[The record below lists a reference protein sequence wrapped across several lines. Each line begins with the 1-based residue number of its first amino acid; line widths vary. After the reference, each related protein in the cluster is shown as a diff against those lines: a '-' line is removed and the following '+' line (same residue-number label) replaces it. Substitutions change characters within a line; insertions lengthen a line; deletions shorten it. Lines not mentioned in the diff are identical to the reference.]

1 MVHEYGLIQSVMKI
15 RLATSIIGI
24 IIIYIKCQVSVCQ
37 EYIFNI
43 ISTIPIL
50 NRGIS
55 LRKRGSLMKKAEGAA
70 TGISAEQP
78 LDGQAVSQY
87 ALLISQY

>member
-1 MVHEYGLIQSVMKI
+1 
-15 RLATSIIGI
+15 
-24 IIIYIKCQVSVCQ
+24 
-37 EYIFNI
+37 
-43 ISTIPIL
+43 
-50 NRGIS
+50 
-55 LRKRGSLMKKAEGAA
+55 MKKAEGAA